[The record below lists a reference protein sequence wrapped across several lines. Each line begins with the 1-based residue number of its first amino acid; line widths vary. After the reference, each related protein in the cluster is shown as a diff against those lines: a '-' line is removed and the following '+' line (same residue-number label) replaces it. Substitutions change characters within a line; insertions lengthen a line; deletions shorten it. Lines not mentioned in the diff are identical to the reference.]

1 MGQSRPLFVNFR
13 SFQIQF
19 YRKILD
25 FSGIWIQIVSVEVEH
40 ADHLTTPHHYVKI
53 PAQFNRKLR
62 ADYSRNSIEE
72 LIQRI
77 LASLLWGSITVRLTS
92 CLNVQIQLLWL
103 CWVNNRFTCSV
114 KSKPVKQEVSHTVIL
129 PLTKCVSVLWL
140 VDVKFTEEKLLL

>member
-1 MGQSRPLFVNFR
+1 MSKEQGTYFQFQVKYTTEKSYKDFFKNGPTPASFFVYFR

-19 YRKILD
+19 Y
-25 FSGIWIQIVSVEVEH
+25 SGIRTQIVAVEVEH

-103 CWVNNRFTCSV
+103 C
-114 KSKPVKQEVSHTVIL
+114 
-129 PLTKCVSVLWL
+129 
-140 VDVKFTEEKLLL
+140 